1 MIDYECKDIIFIVKS
16 MILFCS
22 KYVLFSQLASSC
34 VLRSI
39 KWHNNLINFVE
50 QSY

>member
-1 MIDYECKDIIFIVKS
+1 MIDYECKDIIFIAKS

-22 KYVLFSQLASSC
+22 KYVLFSQLVSSC

-50 QSY
+50 QCY